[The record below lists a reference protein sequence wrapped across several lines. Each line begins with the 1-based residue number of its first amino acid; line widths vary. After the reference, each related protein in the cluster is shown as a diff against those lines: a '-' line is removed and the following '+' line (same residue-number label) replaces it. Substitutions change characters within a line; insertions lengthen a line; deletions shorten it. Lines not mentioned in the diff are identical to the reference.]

1 MDENAKSTSLNQIG
15 YGLYVIG
22 SKAGDEINGMTANWI
37 TQTSFDPPLVVI
49 SVENDAHTRQLIDTG
64 KVFSVNVIEDS
75 AEGRAMIERM
85 VKPQKRVHNKLGD
98 DDFTVG
104 NTGAPLLSA
113 ALSWFECEVVQTI
126 ETGDHQLYVGKV
138 VNAEVH
144 REDGTPLSLRELG
157 WHYGG

>member
-1 MDENAKSTSLNQIG
+1 MDENAKSTSLNQIH

-22 SKAGDEINGMTANWI
+22 SKAGEELNGMTANWV

-49 SVENDAHTRQLIDTG
+49 SVENDAHTRKLIDAG
-64 KVFSVNVIEDS
+64 QVFSVNVIEDS
-75 AEGRAMIERM
+75 VEGRAIIERM
-85 VKPQKRVHNKLGD
+85 VKPQRRVHTKLGE

-104 NTGAPLLSA
+104 LTGAPLLTA

-126 ETGDHQLYVGKV
+126 ETGDHQLYLGRVVGAGLNK
-138 VNAEVH
+138 E
-144 REDGTPLSLRELG
+144 GTPLALQALG